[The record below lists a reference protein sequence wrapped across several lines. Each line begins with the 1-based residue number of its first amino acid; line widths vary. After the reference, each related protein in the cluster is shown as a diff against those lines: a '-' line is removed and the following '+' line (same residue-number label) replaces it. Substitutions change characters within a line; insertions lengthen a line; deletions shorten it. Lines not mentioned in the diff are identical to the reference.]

1 MSHHSLKDR
10 ASSHSE
16 ERDVAEIKKA
26 LATSGA
32 DKEFAASSAAGTS
45 LCLLLRVNTTHVF
58 LSFQVSSIACY
69 CVASILMTLVNKVAH
84 FFPFI
89 DARGSQ
95 TRSSSFQ
102 AKTSP

>member
-32 DKEFAASSAAGTS
+32 DKEFAASSAA
-45 LCLLLRVNTTHVF
+45 
-58 LSFQVSSIACY
+58 VSSIACY
-69 CVASILMTLVNKVAH
+69 CLASILMTLVNKVVH
-84 FFPFI
+84 FFPLHRCERFT
-89 DARGSQ
+89 D
-95 TRSSSFQ
+95 
-102 AKTSP
+102 P